1 MIEEKKMLQEQRK
14 QKQLEQEEDLQELAD
29 DARLVRKLKRGKV
42 SGCVWVCECV
52 RVCVG
57 VRVCGCVIILESN
70 IFY

>member
-42 SGCVWVCECV
+42 SGCVWVC
-52 RVCVG
+52 VG
-57 VRVCGCVIILESN
+57 V
-70 IFY
+70 